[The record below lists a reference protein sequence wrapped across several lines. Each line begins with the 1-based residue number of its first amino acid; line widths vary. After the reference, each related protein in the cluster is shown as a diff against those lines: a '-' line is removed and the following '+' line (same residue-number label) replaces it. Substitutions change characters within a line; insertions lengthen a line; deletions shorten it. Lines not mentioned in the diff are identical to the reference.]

1 MASSS
6 LRPYRIA
13 VLLCDTPLPSIV
25 AAQGD
30 YGAIFTALFR
40 NSLQATAA
48 ADDSEFQVDAF
59 DVRNAQIYPDDV
71 DQYDAVLLTGS
82 AASAYENQEWI
93 TRLVDYVR
101 FLDREKPQIRLIGI
115 CFGHQIVARALG
127 GECVPNGGKWEIG
140 VTEIDLTDIGQKL
153 LGVQKLV
160 RPPSLTDG
168 GTLFPPPPLPSRL
181 DGHPSHLHLPTSNLE
196 QMHRDHVPAVPPTF
210 HLLGSTSVA
219 PNQGMVQLYPGVS
232 PEAASPADVHIFT
245 VQGHPEFN
253 AQISGE
259 IVKARRALFDQAT
272 ADDYARRV
280 GWRNDGP
287 GVVGKTL
294 WEIVRAGR
302 EKRTA
307 AQK

>member
-1 MASSS
+1 MANSS
-6 LRPYRIA
+6 LRPYKIA
-13 VLLCDTPLPSIV
+13 VLLCDTPLPSIL
-25 AAQGD
+25 ATQGD

-40 NSLQATAA
+40 NSLQATTAA
-48 ADDSEFQVDAF
+48 DSEFQVDAY
-59 DVRNAQIYPDDV
+59 DVRNAQIYPEDV

-82 AASAYENQEWI
+82 AASAYEDQAWI
-93 TRLVDYVR
+93 NRLVDYVR
-101 FLDREKPQIRLIGI
+101 FLDKEKPQIRLIGI

-140 VTEIDLTDIGQKL
+140 VTEIDLTDLGQKL
-153 LGVQKLV
+153 LGVQKL
-160 RPPSLTDG
+160 
-168 GTLFPPPPLPSRL
+168 
-181 DGHPSHLHLPTSNLE
+181 NLE

-210 HLLGSTSVA
+210 HLLGSTPVA
-219 PNQGMVQLYPGVS
+219 PNQGMVQLYAGVS

-259 IVKARRALFDQAT
+259 IVKARRALFDEQT
-272 ADDYARRV
+272 ADGYARRV

-307 AQK
+307 A